1 MAIPD
6 EQMDAVRLLLAEQ
19 LPCAAHPFL
28 KIGQR
33 VRIRGGAMD
42 GVEGVLL
49 AHNGDRTLIVS
60 VDVIQR
66 SLAVRI
72 EGYHVEPL

>member
-1 MAIPD
+1 
-6 EQMDAVRLLLAEQ
+6 
-19 LPCAAHPFL
+19 
-28 KIGQR
+28 
-33 VRIRGGAMD
+33 MD

-49 AHNGDRTLIVS
+49 ANNGDRTLIVS

-72 EGYHVEPL
+72 EGYHVEPVE